1 MRQRCGVF
9 DPANACRCERVA
21 AGAAAGGLLRP
32 EALLFAN
39 HPVRA
44 ASQIVDRAACEVSD
58 LLRVAEVIRDHPDY
72 AAPASLVAGLRQLLE
87 SDRLELLRS

>member
-1 MRQRCGVF
+1 
-9 DPANACRCERVA
+9 
-21 AGAAAGGLLRP
+21 LLRP

-39 HPVRA
+39 HPARA
-44 ASQIVDRAACEVSD
+44 AKQVVDRATREMTD

-72 AAPASLVAGLRQLLE
+72 AAPGSLVAGLRELLE